1 MQFSFSAASLS
12 RLSRSVNRPSI
23 TLSAVAIAILLG
35 VLNAPFLEYIRPIG
49 DFYVALLQMCVL
61 PFLLTTIPLAV
72 RSAMTS
78 GTAGP
83 VARKILICVIGAVV
97 VVAVTAIVI
106 PELIFL
112 FLAVDDATLAR
123 LGSFV
128 GSSGDKVDIV
138 FALNPALA
146 SSSGHAWDHTV
157 LSFVPTNIF
166 AALSNNDSMRVLVF
180 VMIFG
185 IGMVLTEREAEPSL
199 FASLQHIQ
207 AVCIL
212 IFECFGLLMPI
223 GIVAL
228 IAPQVALIGAD
239 IFSLLAMFCY
249 AFFGVSVLV
258 LLGTILVL
266 SITLRILPHS
276 VFSSLLKPMMLGA
289 STRNTLVCIPI
300 ALETLTKDFR
310 VARAPCELF
319 IPVGFATLR
328 FGTILYF
335 IIATLFM
342 GTLLGRDFSLFDL
355 LLVAVLSTLAS
366 FATLGVTGLAA
377 LAPLAVVLRPFGLSY
392 ELAVPMMVIIDPL
405 ANMVRVMVN
414 IAVNCTIPALASRTQ
429 PANQPVAISAK

>member
-1 MQFSFSAASLS
+1 MQFSLSAASLS

-35 VLNAPFLEYIRPIG
+35 VLNAPFLDYIKPIG
-49 DFYVALLQMCVL
+49 DFFVALLQMCVL

-83 VARKILICVIGAVV
+83 VARKILVCVFGALAA
-97 VVAVTAIVI
+97 VALTAVVI
-106 PELIFL
+106 PEMIFR
-112 FLAVDDATLAR
+112 FVAVDDATLAR

-128 GSSGDKVDIV
+128 GSSGDKVDIE

-146 SSSGHAWDHTV
+146 GSGEHAWDHGI
-157 LSFVPTNIF
+157 LAFVPTNIF

-185 IGMVLTEREAEPSL
+185 IGMVLTERESEPSL

-223 GIVAL
+223 GIIAL

-249 AFFGVSVLV
+249 AFFGVSIIV
-258 LLGTILVL
+258 LLGTMLVL
-266 SITLRILPHS
+266 SIALRLPPHI
-276 VFSSLLKPMMLGA
+276 VFSGLLKPMMLGA
-289 STRNTLVCIPI
+289 STRNTLVCIPLS
-300 ALETLTKDFR
+300 LETLTKDFR

-342 GTLLGRDFSLFDL
+342 GTLLGRDFSLLDL
-355 LLVAVLSTLAS
+355 VFVALLAILAS

-414 IAVNCTIPALASRTQ
+414 IAVNCAIPALASRAH
-429 PANQPVAISAK
+429 PERHPVAIAAK